1 MATKGVSPTDG
12 AKGSAAALNVSVG
25 DDNAVDC
32 ALDHRR
38 GA

>member
-1 MATKGVSPTDG
+1 MATKRVSVTDSAEG
-12 AKGSAAALNVSVG
+12 AAAALNASLG
-25 DDNAVDC
+25 DDAAIDC